1 MGGTGEENVSVIVAR
16 SPPGGFR
23 LDRFGDAR
31 NQAEWLLGNVLA
43 PPNSGKT
50 SELYDAFTRSSG
62 SSGGTGTKYYTF
74 EYTIKTDDWYRHN
87 IAVFAELGGKLY
99 TMVCKVPEADWKGR
113 EAAFRR
119 TAESFRVFVP
129 TG

>member
-1 MGGTGEENVSVIVAR
+1 M
-16 SPPGGFR
+16 
-23 LDRFGDAR
+23 
-31 NQAEWLLGNVLA
+31 A

-99 TMVCKVPEADWKGR
+99 TMVCQVPEADWKGR
-113 EAAFRR
+113 EAAFRK

>member
-43 PPNSGKT
+43 PPNSG
-50 SELYDAFTRSSG
+50 EDVGALR
-62 SSGGTGTKYYTF
+62 
-74 EYTIKTDDWYRHN
+74 RVH
-87 IAVFAELGGKLY
+87 AVERVERRYGDEVLHVRVHDKDGRL
-99 TMVCKVPEADWKGR
+99 VPA
-113 EAAFRR
+113 
-119 TAESFRVFVP
+119 
-129 TG
+129 

>member
-1 MGGTGEENVSVIVAR
+1 MSSFTGGSTSDGDHGSVADPTPVA
-16 SPPGGFR
+16 
-23 LDRFGDAR
+23 
-31 NQAEWLLGNVLA
+31 
-43 PPNSGKT
+43 GKASRHPVT
-50 SELYDAFTRSSG
+50 DAFTRSSG

-99 TMVCKVPEADWKGR
+99 TMVCQVPEADWKGR
-113 EAAFRR
+113 EAAFRK